1 MKGRRF
7 LAGIVGLA
15 MLTSAFSFGVFAD
28 NDAGEDQGSNTSG
41 QETTYQ
47 ITNEID
53 WKYTSVELE
62 DGTYVTSATPGTKII
77 VRVNLYSDA
86 KIGGTNEKRGLAP
99 VVHVTG
105 EDGTPIGVDDSEYT
119 TREVFSF
126 MMPEQAVTIT
136 ADFKPAIATYQEGY
150 SLDISV
156 NGKPAYCADPGEIVT
171 VTTPMHGN
179 ATFYDYQVVTRDAD
193 NTNEHPIDII
203 QQDGY
208 FTFEMPDNLVII
220 TAMPKIVGY
229 QLTLNGAFE
238 LNFCVTLPEN
248 VEAKDAYVLF
258 EVGPKQGDEYTINR
272 RNQVRLSEDDKDE
285 YGAYWVTCTV
295 NPLELADTIT
305 ATLYSG
311 NKPLISPN
319 QVTARQ
325 YLNRV
330 YQKAIEENN
339 EALMT
344 LLDSLMNY
352 AGILYKLNTM
362 DEGWSD
368 GRTHTNF
375 PPTARFIEMF
385 DSESGMNQLS
395 DKISNVCDATEGYGI
410 QKDSV
415 AEASIEDVKLSLTM
429 RSMNAINVYV
439 KPVDGVQILSTP
451 VDTIEIGGETYY
463 QFDSRYLKPTELG
476 TPIAFE
482 IETNSG
488 TATIYVSAMSYVHV
502 GIKKNLGQGGT
513 RFVKNLALALFYEYY
528 QAAVAYQ
535 NAQSN

>member
-28 NDAGEDQGSNTSG
+28 NDAGEEQGTSTSG

-47 ITNEID
+47 ITNAINWEATHIC
-53 WKYTSVELE
+53 LE
-62 DGTYVTSATPGTKII
+62 DQTEITSAAPGTKVY
-77 VRVNLYSDA
+77 VRVFMDSESVPRTSGD
-86 KIGGTNEKRGLAP
+86 KRALVP

-105 EDGTPIGVDDSEYT
+105 ADGTEIGVDDSGYRNYT
-119 TREVFSF
+119 FAF

-136 ADFKPAIATYQEGY
+136 ADFKPAIVPYKVDSSVSIT
-150 SLDISV
+150 V
-156 NGKPAYCADPGEIVT
+156 NGQPAYCADPGDIVT
-171 VTTPMHGN
+171 VTTAMLGE
-179 ATFYDYQVVTRDAD
+179 TSFYDYQVVTRDAD
-193 NTNEHPIDII
+193 NTNEHPIEIK
-203 QQDGY
+203 QEDGY
-208 FTFEMPDNLVII
+208 FTFEMPDNLAII

-238 LNFCVTLPEN
+238 LNFRVTLPED
-248 VEAKDAYVLF
+248 VEAEDAYMLF

-272 RNQVRLSEDDKDE
+272 RNQVRFSEESKDE
-285 YGAYWVTCTV
+285 DGAYWVTCTV

-305 ATLYSG
+305 ATLYIG
-311 NKPLISPN
+311 NESLIAPN
-319 QVTARQ
+319 QVTAHQ

-339 EALMT
+339 EALMS

-352 AGILYKLNTM
+352 AGILYKLNTK

-375 PPTARFIEMF
+375 PPTARLIEMF
-385 DSESGMNQLS
+385 ISESGTIQLL
-395 DKISNVCDATEGYGI
+395 DKISNVCDATEVYGI

-415 AEASIEDVKLSLTM
+415 AEASIEDVRLSLTM

-439 KPVDGVQILSTP
+439 KPVDGVRILSTP
-451 VDTIEIGGETYY
+451 VDTIEWKGETYY

-482 IETNSG
+482 IETTSG

-502 GIKKNLGQGGT
+502 GIKNNLGQDGI
-513 RFVKNLALALFYEYY
+513 RYVKNLALALFYEYY

>member
-53 WKYTSVELE
+53 WEYTSVYVEG
-62 DGTYVTSATPGTKII
+62 DIQVTSAAPGTK
-77 VRVNLYSDA
+77 VYVAVNMEFDSV
-86 KIGGTNEKRGLAP
+86 IGETGETKGLMP

-105 EDGTPIGVDDSEYT
+105 ADGTEIGVDDSDYRNYT
-119 TREVFSF
+119 FTF

-319 QVTARQ
+319 QVTAHQ

-339 EALMT
+339 EALMS

-352 AGILYKLNTM
+352 AGILYKLNAM
-362 DEGWSD
+362 DEGWTD

-375 PPTARFIEMF
+375 PPTARLIEMLI
-385 DSESGMNQLS
+385 SESGTIQLL
-395 DKISNVCDATEGYGI
+395 DKISNVCDETEVYGI

-451 VDTIEIGGETYY
+451 VDTIEIDEETYY

-482 IETNSG
+482 IETTSG

-513 RFVKNLALALFYEYY
+513 RFVKNLALALFYDYY